1 MITAL
6 HHPRAGYH
14 LLRLSVAAMMLLHG
28 IAKLIGGI
36 GGIET
41 RVAGVGLPRFVAWG
55 VLVGEVLAPLLVIA
69 NVFVQPAAIVMAINM
84 VFAIW
89 LVHAHELLALGR
101 GGGWAIELQ
110 ALYLAAS
117 LSLALIARPGRRG

>member
-1 MITAL
+1 
-6 HHPRAGYH
+6 
-14 LLRLSVAAMMLLHG
+14 MMLLHG
-28 IAKLIGGI
+28 IAKLTGGI

-41 RVAGVGLPRFVAWG
+41 RVTGVGLPRFVAWG

-89 LVHAHELLALGR
+89 LVHAHELFALGR

-117 LSLALIARPGRRG
+117 LSLALIAKPGRRG